1 MAPGKR
7 SRSTAQTARIALLV
21 ALNLAALA
29 LLWRLA
35 GPSVGAE
42 AAERPAAPAAESA
55 PAVAGLPPTLAAQ
68 QAERKSAPGP
78 TSALARPG
86 TLRAVRAAVDSAR
99 AEAKRL
105 TQGRV
110 APGDVRV
117 AVHVRELGRPDSEL
131 SLDAARTQIP
141 ASNMKLVTSAAALV
155 LLGPGWHF
163 TTTAEAAAQPV
174 DGTLAGDLVL
184 RAGADPLYDPE
195 GDGSVDALL
204 APLVEGLWKAGLRR
218 VGGDLVL
225 DEGDFAEPG
234 APPGW
239 PDEGQHW
246 AEYCAL
252 AGGFSANRGC
262 LTVSVSPTQAG
273 RPAQVRLEPRH
284 HGLPQTIDVETVSGG
299 KLLVRLDGRGPA
311 GVIVRGA
318 VPTRTAQ
325 WSDSFAHR
333 DPVLLF
339 GSALMG
345 ALSARGIQVD
355 GELRRQRGASG
366 GVPLAHLR
374 TPLAAVLGPI
384 NTDSNN
390 AVADQLFLALGQARG
405 GAGTRE
411 AASRATAQALERLG
425 VPSTG
430 FEQTDGSGLSRHNRV
445 SARQI
450 SALIAAVLELPEPAP
465 ALFRA
470 SLAVGGRTG
479 TLDDRLEGPTVVGR
493 VFAKTGFIGGVS
505 ALSGLVES
513 VAGPRY
519 AFSILVEYPVT
530 DGLNRSCWKPMQDQI
545 CEVLAELAP

>member
-1 MAPGKR
+1 MAARKR
-7 SRSTAQTARIALLV
+7 SSATAQTARIALLA
-21 ALNLAALA
+21 ALNLSALV

-35 GPSVGAE
+35 RGPSDAE
-42 AAERPAAPAAESA
+42 AAEAAPVLEQLPRPAHAAALSAPPSAPAADASVGSGA
-55 PAVAGLPPTLAAQ
+55 L
-68 QAERKSAPGP
+68 ERAS
-78 TSALARPG
+78 TV
-86 TLRAVRAAVDSAR
+86 RAVRAAVERAR
-99 AEAKRL
+99 AEAERL
-105 TQGRV
+105 TKGRV
-110 APGDVRV
+110 AAGEVRV
-117 AVHVRELGRPDSEL
+117 SVHVRELGGAPGGL
-131 SLDAARTQIP
+131 SLDADRAQIP

-163 TTTAEAAAQPV
+163 TTTAEGAGELA

-184 RAGADPLYDPE
+184 RAGGDPLYDPQA
-195 GDGSVDALL
+195 GGSVDALL
-204 APLVEGLWKAGLRR
+204 APLVEGLWNAGLRR
-218 VGGDLVL
+218 VAGDLVL
-225 DEGDFAEPG
+225 DEGDFA
-234 APPGW
+234 APAAVPGW
-239 PDEGQHW
+239 PEEGQHW

-262 LTVSVSPTQAG
+262 LTATVTPTQAG

-284 HGLPQTIDVETVSGG
+284 HGLPQTIDVETAQGG
-299 KLLVRLDGRGPA
+299 KLLVRLDGRGSA

-318 VPTRTAQ
+318 VPARSAP

-339 GSALMG
+339 GSALQG
-345 ALSARGIQVD
+345 ALRARGIEIEGD
-355 GELRRQRGASG
+355 LRRERLARGGA
-366 GVPLAHLR
+366 PLAHLR

-390 AVADQLFLALGQARG
+390 AVADQLFLALGHARG

-425 VPSTG
+425 VPSRD
-430 FEQTDGSGLSRHNRV
+430 FLQTDGSGLSRHNRV

-450 SALIAAVLELPEPAP
+450 TALIAAVLELPGPAP
-465 ALFRA
+465 ALFRS

-479 TLDDRLEGPTVVGR
+479 TLDDRLQGPTVAGR

-513 VAGPRY
+513 ATGPRY
-519 AFSILVEYPVT
+519 AFSILVEYPAT
-530 DGLNRSCWKPMQDQI
+530 DGLNKNCWKPMQDEI
-545 CEVLAELAP
+545 CTLLAELAP